1 MRQMQVIANNKKA
14 FFQYFIIEKIEAGI
28 QLYGDEV
35 KSLRTGKVSIQ
46 EAYAETNKGELFL
59 INADIAVYEKTFY
72 KTKSEAKRIRK
83 LLVRK
88 IDIKRL
94 QGKAERE
101 GMTIIPLK
109 IYFNNRGLAKV
120 EIAIAKG
127 KKLYDKREDK
137 KKKDWNIQQKRLLKN
152 YK

>member
-83 LLVRK
+83 LLVSK
-88 IDIKRL
+88 KDIKRL
-94 QGKAERE
+94 QGKVERE

-109 IYFNNRGLAKV
+109 IYFNNRGLAKI

>member
-88 IDIKRL
+88 KDIKRL
-94 QGKAERE
+94 QGKVERE

-109 IYFNNRGLAKV
+109 IYFNNRGLAKI

>member
-1 MRQMQVIANNKKA
+1 MQVIANNKKA
-14 FFQYFIIEKIEAGI
+14 FFQYFIIERIEAGI
-28 QLYGDEV
+28 QLNGDEV
-35 KSLRTGKVSIQ
+35 KSLRTGKVSIS
-46 EAYAETNKGELFL
+46 EAYAETKKGELFL

-72 KTKSEAKRIRK
+72 KTQSEAKRARK
-83 LLVRK
+83 LLVYK
-88 IDIKRL
+88 KDITRL
-94 QGKAERE
+94 QGKVDRE

-109 IYFNNRGLAKV
+109 IYFNKRGVAKI

-137 KKKDWNIQQKRLLKN
+137 KKKDWSMQKKRLLKN

>member
-1 MRQMQVIANNKKA
+1 MSQMQVIANNKKA

-28 QLYGDEV
+28 QLFGDEV

-88 IDIKRL
+88 KDIKRL
-94 QGKAERE
+94 QGKVERE

-109 IYFNNRGLAKV
+109 IYFNNRGLAKI

>member
-88 IDIKRL
+88 KDIKRL

-109 IYFNNRGLAKV
+109 IYFNNRGLAKI

>member
-1 MRQMQVIANNKKA
+1 MQVIANNKKA

-72 KTKSEAKRIRK
+72 KTKSEPKRIRK

-88 IDIKRL
+88 KDIKRL
-94 QGKAERE
+94 QGKVERE

-109 IYFNNRGLAKV
+109 IYFNNRGLAKI

>member
-28 QLYGDEV
+28 ELFGDEV

-88 IDIKRL
+88 KDIKRL
-94 QGKAERE
+94 QGKVDKE

-109 IYFNNRGLAKV
+109 IYFNNRGLAKI